1 MERFQEIINNTPEKT
16 IIVNKEAKSV
26 LVVKTKRETM
36 LEDIHRAFK
45 EMQEM
50 AGIKEEE

>member
-1 MERFQEIINNTPEKT
+1 MEKFDNIPEKT
-16 IIVNKEAKSV
+16 IIFNQENNKSV
-26 LVVKTKRETM
+26 LVVKTKAITM
-36 LEDIHRAFK
+36 VEDIHKAFK